1 MDDLLQKYD
10 TDGSISNLIE
20 MERESPEAMLEPDDL
35 ASPPAGFRRRPITTA
50 APQHPARLL

>member
-20 MERESPEAMLEPDDL
+20 MERENPEAMLEPDDL
-35 ASPPAGFRRRPITTA
+35 AKVQTGSTEIRCDP
-50 APQHPARLL
+50 